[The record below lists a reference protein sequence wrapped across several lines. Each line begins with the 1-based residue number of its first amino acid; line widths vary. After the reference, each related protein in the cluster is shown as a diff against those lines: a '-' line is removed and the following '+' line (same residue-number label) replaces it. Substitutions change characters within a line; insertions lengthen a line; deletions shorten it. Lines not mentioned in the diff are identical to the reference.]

1 MNAPSPAPHCADASH
16 RYRIDKFTVPAA
28 AHDAFIARVRFI
40 DGFLHGQPG
49 CLQHGLYEWRLD
61 DGDYGVVTMV
71 QWESEAAMAAAKA
84 RAAEEYRRQDFNPA
98 AFLAQWGIK
107 ADMGSYMRL
116 G

>member
-1 MNAPSPAPHCADASH
+1 MNAHVPAPQGADAGH

-28 AHDAFIARVRFI
+28 AHDAFIERIRFI

-61 DGDYGVVTMV
+61 DGDYGVVTLV

-84 RAAEEYRRQDFNPA
+84 RAAEEYRRQDFNPGT
-98 AFLAQWGIK
+98 FLAQWGIR